1 MVHIDTCRTV
11 EHSLQVARPIG
22 LLCQVR
28 ATPRGAIDDVLG
40 ARITPDRPQD
50 SVFNIIESKEFAIDA
65 DQLLVSGRVD
75 VTDRFQRIKLKHQ
88 THGQLIVKNDPI
100 GHLFRTVQPQDIDA
114 LKRSQI
120 VMQDLGT
127 FPLGARIGNAVDAAG
142 ANLT

>member
-1 MVHIDTCRTV
+1 M
-11 EHSLQVARPIG
+11 
-22 LLCQVR
+22 
-28 ATPRGAIDDVLG
+28 
-40 ARITPDRPQD
+40 
-50 SVFNIIESKEFAIDA
+50 FNIVESKEFAIDA

-114 LKRSQI
+114 PKRSQI
-120 VMQDLGT
+120 VMRDLGT